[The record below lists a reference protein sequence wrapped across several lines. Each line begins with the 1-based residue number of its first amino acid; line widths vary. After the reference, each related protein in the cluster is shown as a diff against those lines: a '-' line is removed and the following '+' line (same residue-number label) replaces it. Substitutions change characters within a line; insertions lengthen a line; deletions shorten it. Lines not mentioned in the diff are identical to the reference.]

1 MFVLLGAKK
10 CLMVVKGNDEAKIS
24 IGSAAVQCAS
34 KKAKLVSFDSCS
46 SIESMFEDLQDYDGI
61 VDEDFWFGVFAPGKE
76 NKKVGKRNFLEDGK
90 DWIIDS

>member
-1 MFVLLGAKK
+1 MI
-10 CLMVVKGNDEAKIS
+10 VKSKDDTKTS

-34 KKAKLVSFDSCS
+34 KKARLVSFSSCS
-46 SIESMFEDLQDYDGI
+46 SIRATVKDLQDYDGI

>member
-1 MFVLLGAKK
+1 MI
-10 CLMVVKGNDEAKIS
+10 VKGKDDTKTS

-34 KKAKLVSFDSCS
+34 KKAKLVSFSSCL
-46 SIESMFEDLQDYDGI
+46 SIRAMVKDLQDYDGI
-61 VDEDFWFGVFAPGKE
+61 VDEDFWFGVFAPGEE